1 MQEKNDFTEK
11 DYLEAQYKIQRSIQA
26 NVATIAF
33 IVVAQFLITIVSL
46 IILYSSLSS
55 LTSIFVKKWKSNGV
69 FNTPFFMCSYLIYCA
84 TLLVFPF

>member
-11 DYLEAQYKIQRSIQA
+11 DYLEAQYKIQRNIQA

-55 LTSIFVKKWKSNGV
+55 LTSIFVKK
-69 FNTPFFMCSYLIYCA
+69 
-84 TLLVFPF
+84 